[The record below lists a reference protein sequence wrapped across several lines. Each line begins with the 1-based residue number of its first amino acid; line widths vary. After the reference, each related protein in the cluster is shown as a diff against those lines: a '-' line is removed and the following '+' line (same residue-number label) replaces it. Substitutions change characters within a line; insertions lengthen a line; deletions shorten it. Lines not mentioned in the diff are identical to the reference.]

1 MKDELE
7 KIKKL
12 REETLVS
19 FALCKEALE
28 KNNWDLEKAK
38 DYLRQKGALKLEAKE
53 TRQSLNGTIDA
64 YVHQGKIGVL
74 VELRCETDF
83 VAQNEEF
90 KKLAHEIALQIA
102 SMMPKYIKI
111 EDISQEEKEKMIEI
125 LKQSD
130 KELATKPAEI
140 QQKILD
146 GKLRKIFEEI
156 VLLEQPWIKNQD
168 IKIKNLIEDAVL
180 KFGEKIEIS
189 RFCLFK
195 I

>member
-1 MKDELE
+1 MIDLE

-28 KNNWDLEKAK
+28 KNNWDLNKAK

-53 TRQSLNGTIDA
+53 NKATSAGIIDA

-90 KKLAHEIALQIA
+90 KKLAHEIALQVA

-111 EDISQEEKEKMIEI
+111 EDINPEEKEKMMKIIEE
-125 LKQSD
+125 SD
-130 KELATKPAEI
+130 PEISRKPAEI
-140 QQKILD
+140 KQKILN
-146 GKLRKIFEEI
+146 GKLQKVFEEI
-156 VLLEQPWIKNQD
+156 VLLEQPWIKNPD
-168 IKIKNLIEDAVL
+168 IKIKNLIEESVL
-180 KFGEKIEIS
+180 KLGEKITIS
-189 RFCLFK
+189 RFCLFR